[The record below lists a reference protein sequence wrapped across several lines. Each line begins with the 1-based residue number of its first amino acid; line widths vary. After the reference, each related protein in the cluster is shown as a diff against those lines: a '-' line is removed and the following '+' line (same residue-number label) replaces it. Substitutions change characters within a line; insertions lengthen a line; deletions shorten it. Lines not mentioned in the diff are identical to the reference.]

1 MPQKPQ
7 KPQRPQRQR
16 SIADFLAKAGAS
28 SSDISI
34 HLHRPLFQS
43 KGVLKTKLKAT
54 LQAHL
59 QSTWEEAVATR
70 PQTASLIPDF
80 ASLEAYRR
88 LSSPAFMVNRLI
100 SGHIH
105 TRMYKRD
112 KLGLDFSGKCPNCA
126 VPDTIQHHVLSCPT
140 LAPLRQQFLGHSDL
154 SHLLLSDLL
163 YDKSSLM
170 NLHHFLLL
178 TL

>member
-1 MPQKPQ
+1 MEFSPSSSVHFYVDS
-7 KPQRPQRQR
+7 R
-16 SIADFLAKAGAS
+16 SAILSLHNPFNCPDPLFSEIYTNYWSYPIRTTFCWIPSHKGLKGNGVADFLAKAGAS

-34 HLHRPLFQS
+34 PLDRPLFQS

-59 QSTWEEAVATR
+59 QSTWEEAVAAR

-105 TRMYKRD
+105 Y
-112 KLGLDFSGKCPNCA
+112 
-126 VPDTIQHHVLSCPT
+126 
-140 LAPLRQQFLGHSDL
+140 
-154 SHLLLSDLL
+154 
-163 YDKSSLM
+163 
-170 NLHHFLLL
+170 
-178 TL
+178 